1 MDLMAVASVP
11 HCPETGTQGIAT
23 IATPTEVPMSWA
35 TEGTT
40 WGETAPGWRPGMTS
54 YVSSEARPCC
64 PKCGAR
70 GDTAIHYKGTNG
82 SDSLGR
88 FICHR
93 CEHRWKLTVHPQRKE
108 AILG

>member
-11 HCPETGTQGIAT
+11 HCTETDSPTFAT
-23 IATPTEVPMSWA
+23 IGSPTEVPMSWA

-40 WGETAPGWRPGMTS
+40 WEPTAPGWRPGMTS

-64 PKCGAR
+64 PGCGAR
-70 GDTAIHYKGTNG
+70 GDSNVHYRGTNG

-88 FICHR
+88 YSCTA
-93 CEHRWKLTVHPQRKE
+93 CGHRWKLAIHPKAKE
-108 AILG
+108 AIFG